1 MKDINVSL
9 ISKLGWKLLTQHDIL
24 WVSLFPRKYFKY
36 GNLLSSPLALG
47 SWIWNGIKSTV
58 PLLSFG
64 ACFIPYNAFRLPIW
78 SSPWIPTILNF
89 MPMHPLMISDLF
101 SSGFTSFDDFRSHP
115 CYYCVLDASFIA
127 FSFPSR
133 QS

>member
-1 MKDINVSL
+1 
-9 ISKLGWKLLTQHDIL
+9 
-24 WVSLFPRKYFKY
+24 LFPRKYFKY

-64 ACFIPYNAFRLPIW
+64 ACFIPYNASRLPIW

-115 CYYCVLDASFIA
+115 CTTVSWMPHLLHFLFHLDSLRNFENVY
-127 FSFPSR
+127 
-133 QS
+133 QK